1 MKLLIILIGF
11 IMPLQSSA
19 ADTFLAQIRNLY
31 VLAAEQEKSCEELIK
46 NLEPYN
52 ENNHPLYA
60 GYKAAATMLMA
71 KYVFSPFSKLNNFKK
86 GKNLLEKAISKD
98 EKNVELRFIRYAIQ
112 LNAPSFLN
120 YKEAV
125 KDDKT
130 YLITNYN
137 GLKDTQLK
145 NNIYQFFKS
154 NSTLTGEEKKQLG
167 L

>member
-19 ADTFLAQIRNLY
+19 ADTFLEQIRNLY

-86 GKNLLEKAISKD
+86 GKTLLEKAIDKD
-98 EKNVELRFIRYAIQ
+98 QKNIELRFIRYAIQ
-112 LNAPSFLN
+112 LNVPSFLN
-120 YKEAV
+120 YKNAINT
-125 KDDKT
+125 DKVFLMGSYT
-130 YLITNYN
+130 QI
-137 GLKDTQLK
+137 KDTQLK
-145 NNIYQFFKS
+145 NNISAFFKNDTS
-154 NSTLTGEEKKQLG
+154 LTTQEKKQLG

>member
-1 MKLLIILIGF
+1 
-11 IMPLQSSA
+11 MPSHTST
-19 ADTFLAQIRNLY
+19 ADNFLEQVRNLY

-71 KYVFSPFSKLNNFKK
+71 KYVFSPFTKLNNFKK
-86 GKNLLEKAISKD
+86 GKTLLEKAISKD
-98 EKNVELRFIRYAIQ
+98 HKNVELRFIRYAIQ

-120 YKEAV
+120 YKENV
-125 KDDKT
+125 KDDKV
-130 YLITNYN
+130 YLIDNYSS
-137 GLKDTQLK
+137 LKDMQLK
-145 NNIYQFFKS
+145 NSIYQFFKN

>member
-1 MKLLIILIGF
+1 MRILIILICF

-19 ADTFLAQIRNLY
+19 ADPFLEQVRNLY

-120 YKEAV
+120 YKDAV

-130 YLITNYN
+130 YLINNYN
-137 GLKDTQLK
+137 VLTDSQLK
-145 NNIYQFFKS
+145 YNIYQFFKN
-154 NSTLTGEEKKQLG
+154 NSVLTADDKKKLG
-167 L
+167 I

>member
-1 MKLLIILIGF
+1 MKLFFILIAF
-11 IMPLQSSA
+11 CMPLHSLA
-19 ADTFLAQIRNLY
+19 KDIFLEQVRNLY

-46 NLEPYN
+46 HLEPYN

-86 GKNLLEKAISKD
+86 GKSLLEKSISKD
-98 EKNVELRFIRYAIQ
+98 DQNVELRFIRYSIQ
-112 LNAPSFLN
+112 LHAPSFLN
-120 YKEAV
+120 YKDAI

-130 YLITNYN
+130 FLITNYN
-137 GLKDTQLK
+137 GLKDQQLK
-145 NNIYQFFKS
+145 NNILQFFKS
-154 NSTLTGEEKKQLG
+154 INTLTEVEKMQLG

>member
-1 MKLLIILIGF
+1 
-11 IMPLQSSA
+11 MPSHTST
-19 ADTFLAQIRNLY
+19 ADNFLEQVRNLY

-86 GKNLLEKAISKD
+86 GKTLLEKAIDKD
-98 EKNVELRFIRYAIQ
+98 QKNIELRFIRYAIQ

-120 YKEAV
+120 YKNAINTDKV
-125 KDDKT
+125 FLMDSYAHIKDH
-130 YLITNYN
+130 
-137 GLKDTQLK
+137 QLK
-145 NNIYQFFKS
+145 NNIISFFKNDTS
-154 NSTLTGEEKKQLG
+154 LTTQEKKQLG